1 MSSYFGKS
9 IVISLFGESHG
20 EMIGVTMHNIA
31 PGIKLD
37 LDLIKEDMRK
47 RQSRGDISTARQ
59 EADEIRIVSGFFNG
73 YTTGT
78 PLTILIENTSTKS
91 KDYTKTKDI
100 LRPSHADYTAYEKYL
115 GYQDYRGGGHFSGR
129 LTAPIVAAG
138 SICKQILAS
147 KGIYMG
153 THIACLKDIYDS
165 SFSKDEVELKKQI
178 DYLNSIEFAV
188 LDTSKEAT
196 MRECIIAHKTELNSV
211 GGILESSILG
221 MPSGI
226 GEPFFDSIESTIS
239 SLLYSIPA
247 VKGVEFGLGFGFANT
262 TGQEANDC
270 FEMNNGKII
279 TKTNNNG
286 GINGG
291 ISNGMP
297 INLRC
302 VIKPTPSIF
311 AVQDSVNYATK
322 ENTKL
327 QIEGRHDPAIIHRA
341 RIVVDA
347 MLAIG
352 ILDLCCQR
360 YGYMWQR
367 NEEVL

>member
-1 MSSYFGKS
+1 MSSCFGKS
-9 IVISLFGESHG
+9 IIFSLFGESHG
-20 EMIGVTMHNIA
+20 EMIGVTLHNIA
-31 PGIKLD
+31 PGIQLD

-59 EADEIRIVSGFFNG
+59 EADEVRIVSGYFNG

-78 PLTILIENTSTKS
+78 PLTILIENKSTQS

-100 LRPSHADYTAYEKYL
+100 LRPSHADYTAHEKYL

-138 SICKQILAS
+138 AICKQILAS
-147 KGIYMG
+147 KGIHIG
-153 THIACLKDIYDS
+153 THIACLKDIEDS
-165 SFSKDEVELKKQI
+165 KFSNDYIELKKQI

-188 LDTSKEAT
+188 LDASKEES
-196 MRECIIAHKTELNSV
+196 MRNCILEHKTDLNSV
-211 GGILESSILG
+211 GGILESSIVGL
-221 MPSGI
+221 PSGI
-226 GEPFFDSIESTIS
+226 GEPFFDSIESTLS

-247 VKGVEFGLGFGFANT
+247 VKGVEFGLGFGFAHT
-262 TGQEANDC
+262 TGKESNDS
-270 FEMNNGKII
+270 FEIKDGAIV

-297 INLRC
+297 IQLRC
-302 VIKPTPSIF
+302 AIKPTPSIY

-341 RIVVDA
+341 RIVVDS
-347 MLAIG
+347 MLSIG

-367 NEEVL
+367 NEETL